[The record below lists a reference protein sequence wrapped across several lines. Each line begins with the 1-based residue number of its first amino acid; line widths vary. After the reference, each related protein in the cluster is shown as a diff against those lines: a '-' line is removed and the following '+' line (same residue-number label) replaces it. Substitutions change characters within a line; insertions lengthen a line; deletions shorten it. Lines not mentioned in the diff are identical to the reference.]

1 MYNHFINLIFLIEN
15 QSAILIKQNF
25 NKFNFILNIFLKK
38 ILIKLIKNELILLI
52 YSDIIINLENAY
64 FVKYI
69 KTI

>member
-38 ILIKLIKNELILLI
+38 ILIKLIKKELILLK